1 MLGLEGECVN
11 TAMHTHNTIPP
22 LLYSAHN
29 AAGSPPEGIEH
40 AHEAVWVQLVVLG
53 EDAGLLQCHGH
64 PCAVLGTLAG
74 GEPTCSQLAA
84 QLGEGQCEV
93 W

>member
-1 MLGLEGECVN
+1 MTLGLEGECVN
-11 TAMHTHNTIPP
+11 TVMHTHNTIPP
-22 LLYSAHN
+22 LV
-29 AAGSPPEGIEH
+29 AGSPSEGIEY
-40 AHEAVWVQLVVLG
+40 AHEAVRVQLVVLG

-74 GEPTCSQLAA
+74 GEPTCSQLTA